1 MQLEARLTA
10 TTTKLNTANQKLAEH
25 ENGDG
30 HHQSTPASDHTVTRR
45 MDEIKHRV
53 EILELTDQE
62 METTL
67 AIVQSDMD
75 RVGNVVKKTDL
86 ISKVSRNVEI
96 NN

>member
-25 ENGDG
+25 ENGEG
-30 HHQSTPASDHTVTRR
+30 HQTSPMSDHSLTRR

-62 METTL
+62 MESTL
-67 AIVQSDMD
+67 AIVQGDID
-75 RVGNVVKKTDL
+75 RVENLVKKTDL
-86 ISKVSRNVEI
+86 ISKVS
-96 NN
+96 